1 MENKDKKKWII
12 GMTIITAVIIFVTI
26 FSIKQSKKEDIPQ
39 IKFNEFTKKAES
51 DEVKK
56 VMLNLSDEHFTFDN
70 QENKTFKTTNP
81 KSRDFKLYLLELGI
95 DVEEVGSNS
104 AVKDILLSALMTF
117 ISIGS
122 LLLLLSVFSKQLLM
136 PSEKYK
142 PSESITKFADIA
154 GNEESK
160 EDMEFLV
167 KFLKEPK
174 KYIDMGA
181 KLPKGVIFYGSPGTG
196 KTLTAKA
203 IAGEAGVPF
212 FSAAGSDF
220 IEMYAGLGAKR
231 VRDLFEEAQKNAPC
245 IVFIDEIDAL
255 GSTRGDIGSSEKDQT
270 INALLSELDGFDTE
284 SGVIVMAATNRIQD
298 LDPALIRPGRF
309 DRHIAIELP
318 EYKDRLEILRLH
330 SSNKNISKDIDFE
343 SLAKLTMGFSGA
355 GLAALLNEATIN
367 AVNRDSNIVEDE
379 DIDEAYYKIVVKGNK
394 KKKNDRDLDENE
406 LIAYHE
412 AGHALLGKL
421 LTDNDI
427 PKVTIVPSTT
437 GFGGAT
443 FNIPKKMGLYTKN
456 ELKNNVIVLYGG
468 RGSEE
473 ILRGNS
479 DEITTGA
486 SNDIEE
492 ATKIIRG
499 YFKHYGMSD
508 KYGMIDISQFKDSDI
523 LDDVVDM
530 SKELYQKTLQLLN
543 ENIDILHGI
552 ARELLEKETLT
563 GEDLDRIFEENKKQM
578 PV

>member
-1 MENKDKKKWII
+1 MDSKDKKKWII
-12 GMTIITAVIIFVTI
+12 GLTIVVAVVVFVTI
-26 FSIKQSKKEDIPQ
+26 FSIKQSKKENIP
-39 IKFNEFTKKAES
+39 IVKFNDFTEKANS
-51 DEVKK
+51 NQVKK
-56 VMLNLSDEHFTFDN
+56 VMLNLSDEYFTFDDSN
-70 QENKTFKTTNP
+70 NKTFKTPNP
-81 KSRDFKLYLLELGI
+81 KSRDFKLHLLQLGV
-95 DVEEVGSNS
+95 DVEEVSSNS
-104 AVKDILLSALMTF
+104 AVKDILISALMTF

-136 PSEKYK
+136 PSQKYK
-142 PSESITKFADIA
+142 PSESVTKFDDIA
-154 GNEESK
+154 GNLESK
-160 EDMEFLV
+160 EDMQFLV
-167 KFLKEPK
+167 KFLKEPN

-270 INALLSELDGFDTE
+270 INALLSEIDGFDTE

-318 EYKDRLEILRLH
+318 DYKDRLEILKLH
-330 SSNKNISKDIDFE
+330 SQNKNISKDIDFE
-343 SLAKLTMGFSGA
+343 NLAKLTMGFSGA
-355 GLAALLNEATIN
+355 GLASLLNEATIH
-367 AVNRDSNIVEDE
+367 AVNRDSNIVQGQ

-394 KKKNDRDLDENE
+394 KKQNDRDLRENQ

-427 PKVTIVPSTT
+427 PKVTIVPSTS

-456 ELKNNVIVLYGG
+456 ELKNEVIVLYAG
-468 RGSEE
+468 RAAEE

-492 ATKIIRG
+492 ATKVIKS

-523 LDDVVDM
+523 LPDVVDM
-530 SKELYQKTLQLLN
+530 SKVLYKKALSLLKENKDTLDSIAKELMT
-543 ENIDILHGI
+543 
-552 ARELLEKETLT
+552 KETIT
-563 GEDLDRIFEENKKQM
+563 GKDLDTIISENKKLS
-578 PV
+578 V